1 VASDTSDGGGQAA
14 AKGMRVLRFLFG
26 LVLLGGLAGVGF
38 VALTLWY
45 FNRDLPDYTQ
55 LGDYQ
60 PPVVTRVQ
68 AGDGRLVAEY
78 ATEKRVFVP
87 VKAMPP
93 LVIKAFLA
101 AEDKNFYSHPGVD
114 FEAMLRAGLMDVVRH
129 FAGRR
134 PVGASTITQQVAK
147 NFLVGNELSLQRKI
161 REALLALKMEKVLS
175 KDRILELYLNEIYL
189 GGGNYGVAAAALNYF
204 NKSLDDLSLGE
215 MAFLAALPKAPNNY
229 NPARN
234 QEAAKAR
241 RDWVL
246 DRMVEAGFITADE
259 ARKAQEPP
267 VELHKRDETE
277 LVKADYFAEEVRR
290 ELVARYGDK
299 DLYQAGL
306 SVRTSLDPKLQ
317 GFADQALR
325 QGLISY
331 DRRHGYRGALGHID
345 IRGEWW
351 TKLASLA
358 LPPGADEV
366 GWRLA
371 VVLGTD
377 ADGASIEFADQSTGR
392 IPFDELKWA
401 KKPLD
406 EAKVGPPPRNAGD
419 VAAAGDMILVEPLK
433 VEPPKDNK
441 AKAQP
446 VAAGSA
452 APLPAAPKEPLFGLR
467 QIPAVSGAIV
477 AIDPHTGRVLAMTG
491 GFSYEMSQFNRAIQA
506 KRQTGSAI
514 KPFIYMASFDR
525 GYTPST
531 VVLDAPI
538 TIDLGPDQ
546 PPWTPK
552 NFDNKV
558 FGPTTIRVGLEQSHD
573 LMTVRLGQAIGLD
586 AVGGTVEKFGIMD
599 HMPREYSMLLGA
611 GETTVL
617 KLTTAYAMIVN
628 GGKRITPSF
637 IDRVQDRNGATIYRV
652 DQRPCEGCTNVA
664 WANQDPPGLPDP
676 REQIED
682 PTTAYQI
689 VHVLE
694 GVIERGTGRIIAS
707 IGKPLAGKTG
717 TSNGPNDTWFVGFSP
732 NLAVGVFVGFDQP
745 VPLGS
750 REQGATVAAPVF
762 KDFMAA
768 ALQDTPGIP
777 FRVPPGIRLAR
788 VNATTGRL
796 AEPGDKNVI
805 FEAFKPGSEP
815 TGDEPG
821 VTVGDAPD
829 WGGGP
834 DAPLPPPGAGD
845 SGDAGGVSAL
855 PPGSAAPGAA
865 ITPAPRPIPTR
876 TTPAAGTGGLY

>member
-1 VASDTSDGGGQAA
+1 
-14 AKGMRVLRFLFG
+14 MFG
-26 LVLLGGLAGVGF
+26 FVLLLGLAGVGF

-60 PPVVTRVQ
+60 PPVVTRIQ
-68 AGDGRLVAEY
+68 AGDGRLLAEY

-93 LVIKAFLA
+93 LVTKAFLA

-147 NFLVGNELSLQRKI
+147 NFLVGNELSIQRKI

-234 QEAAKAR
+234 QEGAKAR

-259 ARKAQEPP
+259 AKKAQEQPII
-267 VELHKRDETE
+267 LHKRDETE

-290 ELVARYGDK
+290 ELLARYGDK

-306 SVRTSLDPKLQ
+306 SVRVSLDPKLQ
-317 GFADQALR
+317 GYADLALR
-325 QGLISY
+325 QALISY
-331 DRRHGYRGALGHID
+331 DRRHGYRGALGHLD
-345 IRGEWW
+345 VRSEWW
-351 TKLASLA
+351 TKLAA
-358 LPPGADEV
+358 LGLPAGADEV
-366 GWRLA
+366 SWRLA
-371 VVLGTD
+371 VVLSAE
-377 ADGASIEFADQSTGR
+377 ADGATIGFPDQSTGR
-392 IPFDELKWA
+392 IPLDELKWA
-401 KKPLD
+401 KKPLED
-406 EAKVGPPPRNAGD
+406 AKVGPPPRFATEVLAPGD
-419 VAAAGDMILVEPLK
+419 LVLVEPVK
-433 VEPPKDNK
+433 AEPVKDSK
-441 AKAQP
+441 AKTQT
-446 VAAGSA
+446 VAAGTVGTA
-452 APLPAAPKEPLFGLR
+452 PAAPKDPIFGLR
-467 QIPAVSGAIV
+467 QIPAVSGALV
-477 AIDPHTGRVLAMTG
+477 ALDPHTGRVLAMTG

-514 KPFIYMASFDR
+514 KPFIYLTAFDK
-525 GYTPST
+525 GYTPSS
-531 VVLDAPI
+531 VILDAPI
-538 TIDLGPDQ
+538 TIDLGPGQ
-546 PPWTPK
+546 EPWTPK

-573 LMTVRLGQAIGLD
+573 LMTVRLGQAVGLD
-586 AVGGTVEKFGIMD
+586 AVGSTVEKFGIMD
-599 HMPREYSMLLGA
+599 RMPREYSMLLGA

-617 KLTTAYAMIVN
+617 KLTTAFAMIDN
-628 GGKRITPSF
+628 GGKRITPTF
-637 IDRVQDRNGATIYRV
+637 IDRVQDRNGVTIYRA
-652 DQRPCEGCTNVA
+652 DQRPCEGCNSVA
-664 WANQDPPGLPDP
+664 WQHQGPPELPDT

-682 PTTAYQI
+682 PTTCYQI
-689 VHVLE
+689 THVLE
-694 GVIERGTGRIIAS
+694 GVIERGTGRVIAS
-707 IGKPLAGKTG
+707 VGKPLAGKTG

-745 VPLGS
+745 VPLGG
-750 REQGATVAAPVF
+750 REQGATVAAPAF
-762 KDFMAA
+762 RDFMAA

-777 FRVPPGIRLAR
+777 FRVPPGIRLVR
-788 VNATTGRL
+788 VNATSGRL
-796 AEPGDKNVI
+796 AEPGDKSVI
-805 FEAFKPGSEP
+805 FEAFKPGTEP
-815 TGDEPG
+815 SGDEPD
-821 VTVGDAPD
+821 VITSDAPQY
-829 WGGGP
+829 GGGP
-834 DAPLPPPGAGD
+834 DAPLGPD
-845 SGDAGGVSAL
+845 NGDAGGVSAL
-855 PPGSAAPGAA
+855 PPGAPPPQGATITPLPIPVPGAM
-865 ITPAPRPIPTR
+865 PRSVPTR
-876 TTPAAGTGGLY
+876 TAPAAGTGGLY